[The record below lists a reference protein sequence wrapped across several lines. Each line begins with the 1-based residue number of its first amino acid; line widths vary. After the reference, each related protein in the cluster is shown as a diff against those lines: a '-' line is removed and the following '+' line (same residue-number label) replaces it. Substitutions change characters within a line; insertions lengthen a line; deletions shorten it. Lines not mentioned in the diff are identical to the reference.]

1 MYNVHVHKFR
11 ITGDTGNRYSVE
23 MTVKAV
29 LDLMVVPIQ
38 MITGFRIDEVGHLV
52 FCIDGQDAQTRYPF
66 TPTIRMLCDH
76 IIDYITSIDESNLS
90 KFGEEL
96 TGYEED
102 YSIGYE
108 LFLNDY
114 TSEHHRIVDKSY
126 YDVFAVKPIVIEE
139 GK

>member
-1 MYNVHVHKFR
+1 MYNVHIYRFR
-11 ITGDTGNRYSVE
+11 ISGDLENRCSVE
-23 MTVKAV
+23 TTVNAALNLMAV
-29 LDLMVVPIQ
+29 RVE
-38 MITGFRIDEVGHLV
+38 MITGFRIDELGHLV
-52 FCIDGQDAQTRYPF
+52 FCMDGQDAQTRYPF
-66 TPTIRMLCDH
+66 TSTVRMLCDH
-76 IIDYITSIDESNLS
+76 VVDYILGIDESDLA